1 MKNEIIPYN
10 PKLKELARE
19 LRKNSTLSEVL
30 FWQKVKGKSFKYEF
44 HRQVPLDNFIVD
56 FYCHELMLAIEI
68 DGSSHDEKQDYDQN
82 RQFILENL
90 GVKFLRFEDIDV
102 KKKMPWVLEELQIW
116 IENYEREHS
125 GNDTENIPLPPSKGD
140 LHQTKSDIKS
150 E

>member
-10 PKLKELARE
+10 PKLKELARK

-44 HRQVPLDNFIVD
+44 HRQVPIDNFIVD

-82 RQFILENL
+82 RQLILEDL
-90 GVKFLRFEDIDV
+90 GVKFLRFEDMDI
-102 KKKMPWVLEELQIW
+102 KKKMFWVLEELQIW
-116 IENYEREHS
+116 IEHYES
-125 GNDTENIPLPPSKGD
+125 G
-140 LHQTKSDIKS
+140 
-150 E
+150 

>member
-10 PKLKELARE
+10 PKLKELARK
-19 LRKNSTLSEVL
+19 LRKKSTLSEVL

-44 HRQVPLDNFIVD
+44 HRQVPIDNFIVD

-90 GVKFLRFEDIDV
+90 GVKFLRFEDIDI
-102 KKKMPWVLEELQIW
+102 KKKMFWVLEELQIW
-116 IENYEREHS
+116 IEHYES
-125 GNDTENIPLPPSKGD
+125 GQSNNDTENIPLPPSKGD
-140 LHQTKSDIKS
+140 LH
-150 E
+150 